1 VSGFPKV
8 LIIEDD
14 RMLRLTLAAYLEDC
28 GYGVVEANHG
38 VQGMAVFA
46 QEHPD
51 VVVCDLR
58 MPELD
63 GFGVLAQLRQQSPAT
78 PVVIVTG
85 TGDTGAKTEA
95 LAAGARACFLKPIN
109 DLGELTAVI
118 QQAWEQA
125 RDIKDTP

>member
-1 VSGFPKV
+1 MSSFPKI
-8 LIIEDD
+8 LIVEDD

-28 GYGVVEANHG
+28 GFGVVEAEHG
-38 VQGMAVFA
+38 VQGLEVFA

-63 GFGVLAQLRQQSPAT
+63 GFGVMAELRQQSPAT

-85 TGDTGAKTEA
+85 TGDAGAKAEA
-95 LAAGARACFLKPIN
+95 LAAGACACFIKPIN
-109 DLGELTAVI
+109 DLGELAAVI
-118 QQAWEQA
+118 QRAWQEGA
-125 RDIKDTP
+125 GRKG